1 MAEPDREPGIELL
14 AEVLASPLEVVNLA
28 RLASVASIVEPA
40 LLRRLRRRLLPAL
53 DAGVEADLWFSS
65 LTHVASATA
74 WTMRTEV
81 AALFRAQLA
90 KPWYEQQRT
99 AARAIV
105 VEAHA
110 GHSDM
115 LRLEDTIIWESICG
129 HDEGVERAFSR
140 ALATL
145 DTSPEIAGD
154 VVRWFGQAQ
163 RRLPPETLAS
173 APAQRLS
180 AVAALH
186 ADRIV
191 PDTIVNGSSFPDGLG
206 AAAPST
212 LPTTDIAVELVDQGL
227 RFDAPGVGD
236 GAILAVPAT
245 RPLLVEASWRT
256 ADGEPRTMVARADP
270 GSTAALTDLRLRG
283 GPQNPVRNPI
293 PAALGRNP
301 TVG

>member
-14 AEVLASPLEVVNLA
+14 AEVLVSPLEVVDLA

-74 WTMRTEV
+74 WTMRAEV
-81 AALFRAQLA
+81 ATLFRAQLA

-99 AARAIV
+99 AARRIV

-180 AVAALH
+180 AVAGLH
-186 ADRIV
+186 ADR
-191 PDTIVNGSSFPDGLG
+191 SS
-206 AAAPST
+206 
-212 LPTTDIAVELVDQGL
+212 
-227 RFDAPGVGD
+227 
-236 GAILAVPAT
+236 
-245 RPLLVEASWRT
+245 RT
-256 ADGEPRTMVARADP
+256 AS
-270 GSTAALTDLRLRG
+270 STAAGSPTG
-283 GPQNPVRNPI
+283 SGPPPRRPC
-293 PAALGRNP
+293 RRP
-301 TVG
+301 T

>member
-1 MAEPDREPGIELL
+1 MEPL

-40 LLRRLRRRLLPAL
+40 LLRRLRRRLLPEL
-53 DAGVEADLWFSS
+53 DAGAKADLWFSS

-74 WTMRTEV
+74 WTMRAEV

-90 KPWYEQQRT
+90 EAWYEQQRT

-105 VEAHA
+105 VEAQA

-191 PDTIVNGSSFPDGLG
+191 PDTIVNGSRFPDGLG

-212 LPTTDIAVELVDQGL
+212 LPTTDIAVNSWIRDSGSMPRASATGRLS
-227 RFDAPGVGD
+227 RCRP
-236 GAILAVPAT
+236 PAHSWS
-245 RPLLVEASWRT
+245 RPA
-256 ADGEPRTMVARADP
+256 
-270 GSTAALTDLRLRG
+270 G
-283 GPQNPVRNPI
+283 GPPTANRAQWSLARI
-293 PAALGRNP
+293 PAPPRR
-301 TVG
+301 

>member
-115 LRLEDTIIWESICG
+115 LRLEDTII
-129 HDEGVERAFSR
+129 
-140 ALATL
+140 
-145 DTSPEIAGD
+145 
-154 VVRWFGQAQ
+154 
-163 RRLPPETLAS
+163 
-173 APAQRLS
+173 
-180 AVAALH
+180 
-186 ADRIV
+186 
-191 PDTIVNGSSFPDGLG
+191 
-206 AAAPST
+206 
-212 LPTTDIAVELVDQGL
+212 
-227 RFDAPGVGD
+227 
-236 GAILAVPAT
+236 
-245 RPLLVEASWRT
+245 
-256 ADGEPRTMVARADP
+256 
-270 GSTAALTDLRLRG
+270 
-283 GPQNPVRNPI
+283 
-293 PAALGRNP
+293 
-301 TVG
+301 